1 MKITSILAIVVAL
14 SFCAAASAES
24 IDSVGSLVY
33 HLDAGKDVSY
43 DGNNLV
49 SSWASTQN
57 GYNFAATT
65 SSKDPSYVASVAA
78 INGHAAVQFDG
89 ANYTQLVTTSSAT
102 MQTVILVT
110 KTTSTSGLAGVWG
123 QYDTSY
129 SDVGIRRGD
138 ANQWG
143 NGNNNDFAFNGT
155 QLNQDGSVAGIYHG
169 SMTINGVS
177 THTQNVGEW
186 GIMVATADSAQTWAG
201 TAIGDYFVLGGIDPR
216 PWSGQIAELAAF
228 SGTLTT
234 AQTNAIVS
242 ELGTK
247 YGITVSNV
255 PEPTSMVIILSGILA
270 FAAYAWRKRQ

>member
-1 MKITSILAIVVAL
+1 MKMQWILSGIIVLCFTAL
-14 SFCAAASAES
+14 AAADT
-24 IDSVGSLVY
+24 IDDISTLVY
-33 HLDAGKDVSY
+33 HLDAENGITKDA
-43 DGNNLV
+43 GNVVTN
-49 SSWASTQN
+49 WADKKGVYS
-57 GYNFAATT
+57 FAET
-65 SSKDPSYVASVAA
+65 SASKDPSYVASIDA
-78 INGHAAVQFDG
+78 IKGHAAIEFNG
-89 ANYTQLVTTSSAT
+89 TNTTQLATTSSAT
-102 MQTVILVT
+102 VQTVIFVT

-123 QYDTSY
+123 QYNTTY

-138 ANQWG
+138 NNQWG

-155 QLNQDGSVAGIYHG
+155 QYNQDGSVAGVYNG
-169 SMTINGVS
+169 SMTINGVL

-216 PWSGQIAELAAF
+216 PWSGQIAEVAAF

-247 YGITVSNV
+247 YGITVNV
-255 PEPTSMVIILSGILA
+255 PEPTSMAFILTGGLA
-270 FAAYAWRKRQ
+270 FVAYAWRRRR